1 MRNSMPILLV
11 DDDNTDALLFR
22 RAFEQLKIEK
32 PLIHLTNCEE
42 ALKYLRDPSRRKP
55 YIIFTDLN
63 MPKMYGLEFLREVK
77 ADEALKHVIVIVLS
91 GSGDETDVAESFR
104 LGAAGY
110 MVKPPDHKKL
120 IEMIR
125 AICEYWSLSELPPA
139 VVTTQSRCPPSPQ

>member
-1 MRNSMPILLV
+1 MPILLV

-22 RAFEQLKIEK
+22 RAFEQLKMENL
-32 PLIHLTNCEE
+32 LIHLIDCKE
-42 ALKYLRDPSRRKP
+42 ALKYLGDSSKKKP

-63 MPKMYGLEFLREVK
+63 MPKMFGLEFLREIK
-77 ADEALKHVIVIVLS
+77 ADEALRHIIVIVLS
-91 GSGDETDVAESFR
+91 GSGDEADVAESFR

-125 AICEYWSLSELPPA
+125 AICEYWSLSELPRA
-139 VVTTQSRCPPSPQ
+139 DTKAQLHCPPSPR